1 MKNNTIVDFKNIFFY
16 YGEIP
21 VLEDISFSIKQ
32 NDFIAIIGPNGG
44 GKTTL
49 LKIILGLLKPD
60 RGTVKVFGKNPEEGR
75 KLAGYLP
82 QNIYFDLNFPI
93 NVFDIVIMG
102 RYKGLVRKYSEKDRE
117 SALGALETVGMLE
130 YRNRHISMLSAGQ
143 LQRVLIARAIAREP
157 ELLLLDEPM
166 ASVDPGTQKSIYE
179 LFLELNKKMAIAF
192 VTHDIGAIS
201 IYIDSVLCLNRKLFY
216 HGPKEGSLGKLE
228 EAYRCP
234 VEILAHGIPHRVLGR
249 HKK

>member
-1 MKNNTIVDFKNIFFY
+1 MKNSIIVDLKNVCFY
-16 YGEIP
+16 YGQTP
-21 VLEDISFSIKQ
+21 VLENISLSVKQ
-32 NDFIAIIGPNGG
+32 NDFLAIIGPNGG

-60 RGTVKVFGKNPEEGR
+60 SGTIKIFGSSPEEGR
-75 KLAGYLP
+75 KSIGYLP
-82 QNIYFDLNFPI
+82 QYTHFDPDFPI
-93 NVFDIVIMG
+93 NVFDVVIMG
-102 RYKGLVRKYSEKDRE
+102 RYKGMLKKYSQDDRK
-117 SALGALETVGMLE
+117 SAADALKTVEMFKH
-130 YRNRHISMLSAGQ
+130 RNRHISMLSTGQ
-143 LQRVLIARAIAREP
+143 LQRVLIARAIVKEP

-166 ASVDPGTQKSIYE
+166 ASLDPEMQISIYE
-179 LFLELNKKMAIAF
+179 LLLELNKKMAVVF

-201 IYIDSVLCLNRKLFY
+201 VYVEKIACLNRKLFY

-234 VEILAHGIPHRVLGR
+234 VEILAHGVPHRVLGR

>member
-1 MKNNTIVDFKNIFFY
+1 MKNSIIVDLKNIFFY
-16 YGEIP
+16 YGEMP

-32 NDFIAIIGPNGG
+32 NDFLAIIGPNGG

-49 LKIILGLLKPD
+49 LKIILGLSKPD

-82 QNIYFDLNFPI
+82 QNISFDLTFPI
-93 NVFDIVIMG
+93 NVFDVVIMG
-102 RYKGLVRKYSEKDRE
+102 RYKGLIKKYSEKDKK
-117 SALGALETVGMLE
+117 SALDALETVGMLE

-166 ASVDPGTQKSIYE
+166 ASVDPETQKSIYE
-179 LFLELNKKMAIAF
+179 LFLELNKKMAIVF

-201 IYIDSVLCLNRKLFY
+201 IYIDNVLCLNRKLFY

-228 EAYRCP
+228 EAYSCP

>member
-1 MKNNTIVDFKNIFFY
+1 MKNEILVDLKNISFY

-21 VLEDISFSIKQ
+21 VLEDVSFSIKR
-32 NDFIAIIGPNGG
+32 NDFMAIIGPNGG

-49 LKIILGLLKPD
+49 LRIMLGLLKPD
-60 RGTVKVFGKNPEEGR
+60 SGTVRVFDKRPEEGR
-75 KLAGYLP
+75 KSIGYLP
-82 QNIYFDLNFPI
+82 QNIFFDLNFPI
-93 NVFDIVIMG
+93 NVFDMVIMG
-102 RYKGLVRKYSEKDRE
+102 RYREPIKKYSENDVK
-117 SALGALETVGMLE
+117 SVLNALETVGMLE
-130 YRNRHISMLSAGQ
+130 YKNRHISMLSAGQ
-143 LQRVLIARAIAREP
+143 LQRILIARAIAREP

-166 ASVDPGTQKSIYE
+166 SSVDPETQKSIYE
-179 LFLELNKKMAIAF
+179 LFLELNKKMAVVF

-201 IYIDSVLCLNRKLFY
+201 VYIDRVLCLNRKLFY

-228 EAYRCP
+228 EAYSCP

>member
-1 MKNNTIVDFKNIFFY
+1 MKNNVVVDFKNVFFY
-16 YGEIP
+16 YGERP
-21 VLEDISFSIKQ
+21 VLEDVSFSIKQ

-49 LKIILGLLKPD
+49 LKIMLGLLKPD
-60 RGTVKVFGKNPEEGR
+60 KGTVKVFGKDPEEGR
-75 KLAGYLP
+75 KLIGYLP
-82 QNIYFDLNFPI
+82 QNIFFDLNFPI
-93 NVFDIVIMG
+93 NVFDTVIMG
-102 RYKGLVRKYSEKDRE
+102 RYRGPLKKYSEKDKK
-117 SALGALETVGMLE
+117 SVLDALETVGMLE
-130 YRNRHISMLSAGQ
+130 YKNRHISMLSAGQ
-143 LQRVLIARAIAREP
+143 LQRILIARAIAREP

-166 ASVDPGTQKSIYE
+166 ASVDPETQKSIYE
-179 LFLELNKKMAIAF
+179 LFLELNKRMAVVF

-201 IYIDSVLCLNRKLFY
+201 IYVDRVLCLNRKLFY

-228 EAYRCP
+228 EAYSCP

>member
-1 MKNNTIVDFKNIFFY
+1 MKSNIIVDFKNIFFY
-16 YGEIP
+16 YGESP
-21 VLEDISFSIKQ
+21 VLENVSFSIKR

-49 LKIILGLLKPD
+49 LKIMLGLLKPD
-60 RGTVKVFGKNPEEGR
+60 RGTVKVFGKDPEQGR
-75 KLAGYLP
+75 RLTGYLP
-82 QNIYFDLNFPI
+82 QNIFFDLNFPI
-93 NVFDIVIMG
+93 NVFDAVIMG
-102 RYKGLVRKYSEKDRE
+102 RYRGPLKKYSEGDKK
-117 SALGALETVGMLE
+117 SALNALETVGMLE

-143 LQRVLIARAIAREP
+143 LQRVFIARAIARDP

-166 ASVDPGTQKSIYE
+166 SSVDPGTQKSIYE
-179 LFLELNKKMAIAF
+179 LFLELNKRMAVVF

-201 IYIDSVLCLNRKLFY
+201 IYIDRVLCLNRKLFY

-228 EAYRCP
+228 EAYSCP

>member
-1 MKNNTIVDFKNIFFY
+1 MGSSIIVDFKNIFFY
-16 YGEIP
+16 YGRNP
-21 VLEDISFSIKQ
+21 VLEDVSFSIKR

-49 LKIILGLLKPD
+49 LKIILGLLKPNK
-60 RGTVKVFGKNPEEGR
+60 GTIKVFGKDAEEGR
-75 KLAGYLP
+75 KSIGYLP
-82 QNIYFDLNFPI
+82 QNAFFDLNFPI
-93 NVFDIVIMG
+93 DVFNTVIMG
-102 RYKGLVRKYSEKDRE
+102 RYGGPVKKYSEEDKKSVLD
-117 SALGALETVGMLE
+117 ALKTVGMLE
-130 YRNRHISMLSAGQ
+130 YKNRHISMLSAGQ

-179 LFLELNKKMAIAF
+179 LFLELNKRMAVVF

-201 IYIDSVLCLNRKLFY
+201 IYIDRVLCLNRKLFY
-216 HGPKEGSLGKLE
+216 HGPREGSLGKLE
-228 EAYRCP
+228 EAYSCP

>member
-1 MKNNTIVDFKNIFFY
+1 MESDIIVDFKNMFFY
-16 YGEIP
+16 YGDRP
-21 VLEDISFSIKQ
+21 VLEDISFSIKRH
-32 NDFIAIIGPNGG
+32 DFIAIIGPNGG

-60 RGTVKVFGKNPEEGR
+60 KGIVEVFGRDPEEGR
-75 KLAGYLP
+75 KSIGYLP
-82 QNIYFDLNFPI
+82 QNVFFDLNFPI
-93 NVFDIVIMG
+93 NVFDTVIMG
-102 RYKGLVRKYSEKDRE
+102 RYKGLVKKYSEGDKKSVLD
-117 SALGALETVGMLE
+117 ALKTVGMLE

-166 ASVDPGTQKSIYE
+166 ASVDPETQKSIYE
-179 LFLELNKKMAIAF
+179 LFLELNKRMAVVF

-201 IYIDSVLCLNRKLFY
+201 TYIDSVLCLNRKLFY

-228 EAYRCP
+228 EAYSCP